1 MKVSELIKLL
11 KINRCYL
18 VEHGASHDIWYS
30 ETTGRKFTVPRHRS
44 KELPTKTAETILKA
58 AGIK

>member
-11 KINRCYL
+11 KKNRCYL

-30 ETTGRKFTVPRHRS
+30 ETTRRK
-44 KELPTKTAETILKA
+44 LLKPF
-58 AGIK
+58 

>member
-11 KINRCYL
+11 KKNDCFL
-18 VEHGASHDIWYS
+18 LEHGASHDIWYS
-30 ETTGRKFTVPRHRS
+30 NMTGRKFTVPRHRS
-44 KELPTKTAETILKA
+44 KELPTKTAETILKT